1 MEEWE
6 GVFDVDRVGWDDC
19 ALVVGDGV
27 ESVVYGVGGVVGVGW
42 DGGMVGGSMMRR
54 RVGSAWSRG
63 ATRVS
68 HVGTMS
74 VIIMSV
80 SKQRW
85 SG

>member
-1 MEEWE
+1 MSLSCMGWMGRE
-6 GVFDVDRVGWDDC
+6 GGVDDGGGWD
-19 ALVVGDGV
+19 
-27 ESVVYGVGGVVGVGW
+27 
-42 DGGMVGGSMMRR
+42 GMVGGSMVR